1 LTSHVQNTCQNG
13 AFKIEEHHET
23 TINKAKFKVVTFM
36 PLSFTQ
42 AKTLLVNW
50 NSAKKGLASFA
61 KAISLIFLTSNKPIM
76 T

>member
-1 LTSHVQNTCQNG
+1 MRHNNKQG
-13 AFKIEEHHET
+13 KIQGGQ
-23 TINKAKFKVVTFM
+23 II

-50 NSAKKGLASFA
+50 NSANRGFTSFA
-61 KAISLIFLTSNKPIM
+61 KAIPLIFVTSNKPIM